1 MAADFQTILSSP
13 SRAYAEGLEFFRGKG
28 MLNEALRKLAVDLE
42 KNGIDY
48 AVIEA
53 VALNQHGYRRFTE
66 DIDLLLTREGL
77 DAFHEKLVGLG
88 YRPAFT
94 GERKKFRTTGEN
106 VPVDIITAGEYPGD
120 GLPKPVQFPNPD
132 EAAVVIDGIKTLSL
146 EKLVELKLSSGISA
160 PDRLKDLA
168 DVQELIK
175 IKDLDEDFAEKL
187 DEYVRPKYLELDGPV
202 WSAVKRDEEGD

>member
-28 MLNEALRKLAVDLE
+28 MLNDALKKLAADLE

-48 AVIEA
+48 AVIGSSPLINMA
-53 VALNQHGYRRFTE
+53 SSDLRWIF
-66 DIDLLLTREGL
+66 DLLLTQEGL
-77 DAFHEKLVGLG
+77 DAFHEKLVG
-88 YRPAFT
+88 PAYPA
-94 GERKKFRTTGEN
+94 GARKKFRTTGEN
-106 VPVDIITAGEYPGD
+106 VPVDVITAGEYPGD

-132 EAAVVIDGIKTLSL
+132 DFSVVIDGIKTLSL

-187 DEYVRPKYLELDGPV
+187 DEYVRPKYLELGGAV
-202 WSAVKRDEEGD
+202 WSAPKRDQEGD